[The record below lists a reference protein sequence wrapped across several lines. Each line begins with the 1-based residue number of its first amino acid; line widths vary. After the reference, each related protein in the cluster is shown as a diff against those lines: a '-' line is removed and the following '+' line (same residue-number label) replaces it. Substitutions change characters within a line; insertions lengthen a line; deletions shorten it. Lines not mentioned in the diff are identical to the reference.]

1 VSERIKWIIYKGKK
15 ILFCDYSNL
24 RDQKQLDFID
34 EVKNEM
40 AKQKPGTVLLVLA
53 DLTNTYTPPAAK
65 KKYEELTAVRM
76 KYKGVDAVIG
86 ITVPQKIIGEGIKKG
101 IYYAKD
107 IEDAKEWLVSQRVE

>member
-1 VSERIKWIIYKGKK
+1 VAERIKWIMHKGKK

-24 RDQKQLDFID
+24 RDQKHLDFID

-40 AKQKPGTVLLVLA
+40 AKQPPGTILLVLA
-53 DLTNTYTPPAAK
+53 DLTNTYTTPAAK
-65 KKYEELTAVRM
+65 VKYEELTAVRM

-101 IYYAKD
+101 IYYAKG
-107 IEDAKEWLVSQRVE
+107 IEDAKEWLISQKI